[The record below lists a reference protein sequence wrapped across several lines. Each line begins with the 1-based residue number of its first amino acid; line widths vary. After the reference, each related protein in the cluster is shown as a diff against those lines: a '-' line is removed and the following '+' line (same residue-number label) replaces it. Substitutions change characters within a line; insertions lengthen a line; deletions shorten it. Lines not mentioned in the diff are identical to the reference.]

1 MRTDRSQNGWAL
13 GSHGYAG
20 AVSER
25 QGYEPT
31 PNDEVLPEQTADDTD
46 LGWGEQPDDEAAED
60 ERLRREKPPH
70 W

>member
-1 MRTDRSQNGWAL
+1 
-13 GSHGYAG
+13 
-20 AVSER
+20 VSEQ
-25 QGYEPT
+25 QGHQPSSR
-31 PNDEVLPEQTADDTD
+31 DAVLPEQTSDDTD

>member
-1 MRTDRSQNGWAL
+1 M
-13 GSHGYAG
+13 
-20 AVSER
+20 SER

-31 PNDEVLPEQTADDTD
+31 PSDEVLPERSSDDTD
-46 LGWGEQPDDEAAED
+46 LGWGEQPDDESADD